1 MSGSHIIMSKEVK
14 SKLIN
19 QLCIHGGNLTLSIQA
34 ERHLACIT
42 ASPSVYALLEKYWMI
57 CSSISLHGYS

>member
-1 MSGSHIIMSKEVK
+1 MSDSHIIMRGEAQ

-19 QLCIHGGNLTLSIQA
+19 QLCIHSGNLTLSIQA

-42 ASPSVYALLEKYWMI
+42 ASSSVDAPSGKILDDL
-57 CSSISLHGYS
+57 